1 MITAIF
7 HVKRKVTLM
16 VKLNHSLTFEI
27 KPIPP
32 YDFNLTI
39 RKPAGW
45 PLFTP
50 LEMYEKS
57 TLWTAV
63 LFKDFLVGLR
73 LISKGTT
80 KNPFVEARIFLENEP
95 SQKSLDII
103 KKSIVHCIGAGDDL
117 HEFYA
122 LAKKDPILKYVVVDL
137 FGMHST
143 SSGDTVFPDAILAIL
158 LQMAPLKRS
167 NEMMNCVI
175 TNYGE
180 KAEFDGKT
188 IYVWPTPEKLSKL
201 DPEIFAKVCKI
212 GYRAKR
218 IVKLA
223 GTLMKEGFP
232 TLQELEKLSPEEA
245 KKRLMELPGIGD
257 YSADII
263 NPHGGFP
270 IDVWSAE
277 AFGKL
282 FFGKEPVNNRQ
293 AIEEVKIEGIRRWG
307 KWSWMAFFYIVQ
319 DLEKLSTKLNVK
331 LRLA

>member
-1 MITAIF
+1 
-7 HVKRKVTLM
+7 M
-16 VKLNHSLTFEI
+16 VKLNYSLAYEI

-32 YDFNLTI
+32 YNFNLTI

-50 LEMYEKS
+50 LEVYDKT
-57 TLWTAV
+57 TLWTS
-63 LFKDFLVGLR
+63 LHLNDTLVGLR
-73 LISKGTT
+73 LTSKGTINNPRIAAKIFF
-80 KNPFVEARIFLENEP
+80 KNELTHE
-95 SQKSLDII
+95 SLDTTEKAII
-103 KKSIVHCIGAGDDL
+103 HCIGADDNL

-122 LAKKDPILKYVVVDL
+122 LAKKDPILKYVVEDL
-137 FGMHST
+137 NGMHST

-167 NEMMNCVI
+167 NEMMDCVI
-175 TNYGE
+175 RKYGD
-180 KAEFDGKT
+180 AAMFDGKT
-188 IYVWPTPEKLSKL
+188 VHVWPAPKRLANLNSQVLARTCKL
-201 DPEIFAKVCKI
+201 

-223 GTLMKEGFP
+223 QKLVKEGFP
-232 TLQELEKLSPEEA
+232 TLQELEKLSSEEA
-245 KKRLMELPGIGD
+245 KKKLLELPGIGD

-277 AFGKL
+277 VFGKL
-282 FFGKEPVNNRQ
+282 FFGKEPENNRE
-293 AIEEVKIEGIRRWG
+293 AIEEVKKEGIMRWG

-319 DLEKLSTKLNVK
+319 DLENLSKRLSLK

>member
-1 MITAIF
+1 
-7 HVKRKVTLM
+7 M
-16 VKLNHSLTFEI
+16 VKLSNSLTYEI

-32 YDFNLTI
+32 YNFSLTI

-50 LEMYEKS
+50 LEVYENN

-63 LFKDFLVGLR
+63 HLNGTLVGLK

-80 KNPFVEARIFLENEP
+80 KNPHIEAEIFLESQP
-95 SQKSLDII
+95 SEESLEKI
-103 KKSIVHCIGAGDDL
+103 KEALIHSIGADDDL
-117 HEFYA
+117 HEFYQ
-122 LAKKDPILKYVVVDL
+122 LAKKDPILQFVAADL

-143 SSGDTVFPDAILAIL
+143 SSGDTVFPDALLAIL

-180 KAEFDGKT
+180 KAEFDEKT
-188 IYVWPTPEKLSKL
+188 IYVWPTPRRLADL
-201 DPEIFAKVCKI
+201 NPETFAKACKV

-223 GTLMKEGFP
+223 EKLTEEDFP
-232 TLQELEKLSPEEA
+232 TLQELERLSSEEA
-245 KKRLMELPGIGD
+245 KKRLLKLPGIGD

-277 AFGKL
+277 VFGKL
-282 FFGKEPVNNRQ
+282 FFGKEPENNGL
-293 AIEEVKIEGIRRWG
+293 AVEEVKRAGIVRWG
-307 KWSWMAFFYIVQ
+307 KWSRMAFFYIVQ
-319 DLEKLSTKLNVK
+319 DLENLSKKLSLK

>member
-1 MITAIF
+1 
-7 HVKRKVTLM
+7 M
-16 VKLNHSLTFEI
+16 VKLNFMLTYEI

-32 YDFNLTI
+32 YNFSLTI

-50 LEMYEKS
+50 LEVYENN

-63 LFKDFLVGLR
+63 IFNDSLVGLR
-73 LISKGTT
+73 FTSKGTT
-80 KNPFVEARIFLENEP
+80 KKPDIKAKIFLENKLSKEE
-95 SQKSLDII
+95 LDKI
-103 KKSIVHCIGAGDDL
+103 KKAIVHSIGADDDL

-122 LAKKDPILKYVVVDL
+122 LAEKDSILKHVITDL
-137 FGMHST
+137 SGMHST
-143 SSGDTVFPDAILAIL
+143 SSGDTIFPDAILAIL

-175 TNYGE
+175 TKYGE

-188 IYVWPTPEKLSKL
+188 IYIWPRPLRLAKLNPEV
-201 DPEIFAKVCKI
+201 FAKDCKI

-218 IVKLA
+218 IIKLA
-223 GTLMKEGFP
+223 EKLVKEGFP
-232 TLQELEKLSPEEA
+232 TLEELEKLSPEEA
-245 KKRLMELPGIGD
+245 KKELIELPGIGD

-263 NPHGGFP
+263 NPLGGFP
-270 IDVWSAE
+270 IDVWSVE
-277 AFGKL
+277 VFGKL

-293 AIEEVKIEGIRRWG
+293 AVEEVKSEGIRRWG
-307 KWSWMAFFYIVQ
+307 KWSWMAFFYTVQ
-319 DLEKLSTKLNVK
+319 DLEKLSEKLSVK

>member
-1 MITAIF
+1 
-7 HVKRKVTLM
+7 M
-16 VKLNHSLTFEI
+16 VKLDHSLTYEI
-27 KPIPP
+27 NPISP
-32 YDFNLTI
+32 YNFDLTV

-50 LEMYEKS
+50 LEIYDRG

-63 LFKDFLVGLR
+63 HLNETLFGLR
-73 LISKGTT
+73 LTSKGTIN
-80 KNPFVEARIFLENEP
+80 NPRIEAKIFLKSKTSN
-95 SQKSLDII
+95 QKIDKI
-103 KKSIVHCIGAGDDL
+103 KKTLVHSIGADDNL

-122 LAKKDPILKYVVVDL
+122 LAEKDSILKYVIADL

-167 NEMMNCVI
+167 NEMMDCVI
-175 TNYGE
+175 RKYGE
-180 KAEFDGKT
+180 TAEFDCKT
-188 IYVWPTPEKLSKL
+188 IYVWPIPAMLADL
-201 DPEIFAKVCKI
+201 NPEIFSKSCKI

-218 IVKLA
+218 IIKLA
-223 GTLMKEGFP
+223 EKLTKEDFP
-232 TLQELEKLSPEEA
+232 TLQELEMLSAEEA
-245 KKRLMELPGIGD
+245 KKKLLELPGIGD

-270 IDVWSAE
+270 MDVWSAE
-277 AFGKL
+277 VFGKL
-282 FFGKEPVNNRQ
+282 FFGKEPENNRQ
-293 AIEEVKIEGIRRWG
+293 AVEEVKREGNMRWG

-319 DLEKLSTKLNVK
+319 DLEKLSKKLSVN

>member
-1 MITAIF
+1 
-7 HVKRKVTLM
+7 M
-16 VKLNHSLTFEI
+16 VKLNHSETFEI

-32 YDFNLTI
+32 YNFNLTI

-50 LEMYEKS
+50 LEVYDKNI
-57 TLWTAV
+57 LWTTAV
-63 LFKDFLVGLR
+63 LNNTLIGIK
-73 LISKGTT
+73 LISKGATE
-80 KNPFVEARIFLENEP
+80 NPCVKAKIFLENKPTKE
-95 SQKSLDII
+95 
-103 KKSIVHCIGAGDDL
+103 SIEETKNTLIHTIGADDDL
-117 HEFYA
+117 HQFYS
-122 LAKKDPILKYVVVDL
+122 LAKKDPILKYVVSDL

-175 TNYGE
+175 TEYGE
-180 KAEFDGKT
+180 KAEFEGNT
-188 IYVWPTPEKLSKL
+188 IYVWPQPAKLANLKPEV
-201 DPEIFAKVCKI
+201 FAKVCKI

-218 IVKLA
+218 LVKLA
-223 GTLMKEGFP
+223 EILVKNDFP
-232 TLQELEKLSPEEA
+232 KLQELEKLSPEEA
-245 KKRLMELPGIGD
+245 KKTLMELPGIGD

-277 AFGKL
+277 VFSKL

-293 AIEEVKIEGIRRWG
+293 AVEEVKKEGILRWG

-319 DLEKLSTKLNVK
+319 DLENLSKKLNTK

>member
-1 MITAIF
+1 
-7 HVKRKVTLM
+7 M
-16 VKLNHSLTFEI
+16 VKLDHSLTYEI
-27 KPIPP
+27 KTISP
-32 YDFNLTI
+32 YNFDLTV

-50 LEMYEKS
+50 LEIYDKGN
-57 TLWTAV
+57 LWTAV
-63 LFKDFLVGLR
+63 HLNDMLVGLM
-73 LISKGTT
+73 LTSKGTV
-80 KNPFVEARIFLENEP
+80 KNPCIEAKIFL
-95 SQKSLDII
+95 KSKTSKEQLDKI
-103 KKSIVHCIGAGDDL
+103 KKTLEHNIGADDDL

-122 LAKKDPILKYVVVDL
+122 LAKKDPILKYVVTDL

-175 TNYGE
+175 TKYGE

-188 IYVWPTPEKLSKL
+188 IYVWPTPASLVSLNPDIFSKS
-201 DPEIFAKVCKI
+201 CKI

-218 IVKLA
+218 IVKLSEK
-223 GTLMKEGFP
+223 LIKEDFP
-232 TLQELEKLSPEEA
+232 TLQELEMLSAEEA
-245 KKRLMELPGIGD
+245 KKKLLELPGIGD

-277 AFGKL
+277 VFSKLLFGKAP
-282 FFGKEPVNNRQ
+282 ENNRQ
-293 AIEEVKIEGIRRWG
+293 AVEEVKKAGILRWG

-319 DLEKLSTKLNVK
+319 DLENLSERLKIK

>member
-1 MITAIF
+1 
-7 HVKRKVTLM
+7 M
-16 VKLNHSLTFEI
+16 VKLNHSVTYEI

-32 YDFNLTI
+32 YNFNLTI

-50 LEMYEKS
+50 LEVYDKS
-57 TLWTAV
+57 ILWTAALLTDTLTGV
-63 LFKDFLVGLR
+63 R
-73 LISKGTT
+73 LTSKGTT
-80 KNPFVEARIFLENEP
+80 KNPRVEARIFLESKP
-95 SQKSLDII
+95 SKESLDRI
-103 KKSIVHCIGAGDDL
+103 KSTLVHSIGADVNL

-122 LAKKDPILKYVVVDL
+122 LAKKDPILKYVVADL

-143 SSGDTVFPDAILAIL
+143 SSGDNVFPDAILAIL

-175 TNYGE
+175 TKYGE
-180 KAEFDGKT
+180 KAEFDSKT
-188 IYVWPTPEKLSKL
+188 IYVWPPPLRLANLNPEM
-201 DPEIFAKVCKI
+201 FAKVCKI

-223 GTLMKEGFP
+223 EKLVKEDFP
-232 TLQELEKLSPEEA
+232 TLQELEMLSSEEA
-245 KKRLMELPGIGD
+245 KKRLLELPGIGD

-277 AFGKL
+277 VFGKL
-282 FFGKEPVNNRQ
+282 FFGKEPANNRQ
-293 AIEEVKIEGIRRWG
+293 AVEKVKREGILRWG

-319 DLEKLSTKLNVK
+319 DLENLSKRLNVK

>member
-1 MITAIF
+1 
-7 HVKRKVTLM
+7 M
-16 VKLNHSLTFEI
+16 VKLNHSLTYEI

-32 YDFNLTI
+32 YNFNLTI

-50 LEMYEKS
+50 LEVYDNN

-63 LFKDFLVGLR
+63 LLNDTLTGLKFTF
-73 LISKGTT
+73 KGTI
-80 KNPFVEARIFLENEP
+80 KKPRIEAKIFLESEP
-95 SQKSLDII
+95 SKEPLNKI
-103 KKSIVHCIGAGDDL
+103 KKTLVHSIGADDDL
-117 HEFYA
+117 HEFYK
-122 LAKKDPILKYVVVDL
+122 LAKKDPILKYAVADL

-167 NEMMNCVI
+167 NEMMDCVI
-175 TNYGE
+175 SKYGE
-180 KAEFDGKT
+180 RAEFDGEN
-188 IYVWPTPEKLSKL
+188 IYVWPSPQRLASINPET
-201 DPEIFAKVCKI
+201 FAKDCKI

-223 GTLMKEGFP
+223 EKLVKEGFP
-232 TLQELEKLSPEEA
+232 TLQELETLSSEEA

-277 AFGKL
+277 VFSTL
-282 FFGKEPVNNRQ
+282 FFGKTPVNNRE
-293 AIEEVKIEGIRRWG
+293 AVEEVKREGILRWG

-319 DLEKLSTKLNVK
+319 DLKNLSKRLSVK

>member
-1 MITAIF
+1 
-7 HVKRKVTLM
+7 M
-16 VKLNHSLTFEI
+16 VKLSYSLTYEI

-32 YDFNLTI
+32 YNFNLTI

-50 LEMYEKS
+50 LEIYEKS

-63 LFKDFLVGLR
+63 LLNDSLVGLR
-73 LISKGTT
+73 LTSKGNTN
-80 KNPFVEARIFLENEP
+80 NPDIEARIFLERKP
-95 SQKSLDII
+95 SKELLGKI
-103 KKSIVHCIGAGDDL
+103 KKSIVHSIGADDDL
-117 HEFYA
+117 NEFYGF
-122 LAKKDPILKYVVVDL
+122 AKNDPILKYVVADL

-175 TNYGE
+175 TKYGE
-180 KAEFDGKT
+180 MAEFDGKT
-188 IYVWPTPEKLSKL
+188 IYIWPRPLRL
-201 DPEIFAKVCKI
+201 AQLNPEIFAKDCKI

-223 GTLMKEGFP
+223 EKLVKEGFP
-232 TLQELEKLSPEEA
+232 TLEELEQLSPVEA
-245 KKRLMELPGIGD
+245 KMKLMELPGIGD

-263 NPHGGFP
+263 NPQSGFP

-277 AFGKL
+277 VFGKL

-293 AIEEVKIEGIRRWG
+293 AVEEVKSEGIRRWG
-307 KWSWMAFFYIVQ
+307 KWSWMSFFYIVQ
-319 DLEKLSTKLNVK
+319 DLEKLSKRLNIK